1 MTTPAKSRV
10 SGASGVCWG
19 SDVTPEEM
27 EILKVLR
34 GTAFQAFFPTGRSI
48 AAAETFDALV
58 ESLLRMQRSRWI
70 ELEVEPCNARV
81 GYYQRKYK
89 AAVARCTDTGR
100 EALNS
105 ASWVPPT
112 EKETPPPKIP

>member
-1 MTTPAKSRV
+1 
-10 SGASGVCWG
+10 
-19 SDVTPEEM
+19 VTPEEM
-27 EILKVLR
+27 EILKVLS

-58 ESLLRMQRSRWI
+58 ESLLRMQQSRWI
-70 ELEVEPCNARV
+70 ELEVEASNARV

-89 AAVARCTDTGR
+89 AAVARCTDAGR
-100 EALNS
+100 EALKS

-112 EKETPPPKIP
+112 EEEAPPPKIP